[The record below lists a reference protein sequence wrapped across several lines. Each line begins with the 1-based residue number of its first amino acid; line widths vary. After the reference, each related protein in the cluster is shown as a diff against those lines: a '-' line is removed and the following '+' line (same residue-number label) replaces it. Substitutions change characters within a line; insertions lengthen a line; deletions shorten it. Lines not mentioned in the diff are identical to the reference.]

1 MTARILVLCA
11 LMLMGAMVFGQETVP
26 TSRSIRCPTF

>member
-11 LMLMGAMVFGQETVP
+11 LMGAMAFGQETVP
-26 TSRSIRCPTF
+26 TLPFQSVP